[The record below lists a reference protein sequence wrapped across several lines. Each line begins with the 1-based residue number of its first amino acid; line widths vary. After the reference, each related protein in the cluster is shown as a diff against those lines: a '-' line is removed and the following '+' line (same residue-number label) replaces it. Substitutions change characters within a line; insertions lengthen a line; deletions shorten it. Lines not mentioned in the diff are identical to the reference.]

1 MENSARELVTRYKPL
16 DDLNG
21 KHIQVWVDKLS
32 ELMREIDGCV
42 IVDEYGGVYI
52 QYVTEET
59 DSEYERR
66 VSREKITR
74 AQIEQQ
80 IQKLTKQLGELK

>member
-1 MENSARELVTRYKPL
+1 MRELVTRYKPL

-21 KHIQVWVDKLS
+21 LRIQVWVDKLS
-32 ELMREIDGCV
+32 ELMHEIDGHV
-42 IVDEYGGVYI
+42 VVDEYGGVYI

-66 VSREKITR
+66 VSREKVTR
-74 AQIEQQ
+74 AMIEQK
-80 IQKLTKQLGELK
+80 IQELTKQLGELK